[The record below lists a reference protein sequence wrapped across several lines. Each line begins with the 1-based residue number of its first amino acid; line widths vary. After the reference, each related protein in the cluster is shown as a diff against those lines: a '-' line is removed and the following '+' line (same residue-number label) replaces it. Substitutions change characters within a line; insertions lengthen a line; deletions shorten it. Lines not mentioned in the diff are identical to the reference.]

1 MPLGTSPGKNLNSL
15 AKSMF
20 GRFFT
25 SKLARS
31 GQLSALEGNFMRDA
45 TDVLV
50 IGDGSAGLAAAIAAR
65 KKGFSVTVADGATKL
80 LPCFWLSDCAFGVAA
95 YCREDSLRGD
105 GSGSSKMNH
114 NVPANTR
121 LARRKRSLASR
132 LATGRAEGFNKG
144 RGTHEKPLDV
154 WSSCC
159 GLPCFVRASASEI
172 RLRLQGDRGRNASH
186 RSNRKKI

>member
-15 AKSMF
+15 AKSIF

-50 IGDGSAGLAAAIAAR
+50 IGGGPAGLAAAIAAR

-95 YCREDSLRGD
+95 YCREDCLRGD

-114 NVPANTR
+114 NVPAKYA
-121 LARRKRSLASR
+121 LGKKEEISGRKTHHWA
-132 LATGRAEGFNKG
+132 GR
-144 RGTHEKPLDV
+144 
-154 WSSCC
+154 
-159 GLPCFVRASASEI
+159 
-172 RLRLQGDRGRNASH
+172 RLQEGQGNA
-186 RSNRKKI
+186 